1 MGALT
6 RLCGF
11 AEEFREPGQMVIPP
25 ERFAA
30 ALNLQRREL
39 ARLAGAH
46 RSSVSEAPANA

>member
-11 AEEFREPGQMVIPP
+11 AEEFREPGQMVI
-25 ERFAA
+25 AA